1 MNSIEL
7 SQKEIKILVDALADH
22 WAVVYDEMEECCDD
36 EKDEKKIDRYLDKVT
51 KLKDRLS
58 SYLPKPKGYQ
68 PTDEDFKPYKIPE
81 NEKEKVMADLQ
92 NILSDMDIVVK

>member
-7 SQKEIKILVDALADH
+7 SQKEIKILVDALDDH
-22 WAVVYDEMEECCDD
+22 LVMVCDEMEECCDG

-58 SYLPKPKGYQ
+58 TYLPEPERPK
-68 PTDEDFKPYKIPE
+68 PTDDDFKPYKVPE
-81 NEKEKVMADLQ
+81 DEKSRMMSNL
-92 NILSDMDIVVK
+92 MDILGDMNIIVK

>member
-22 WAVVYDEMEECCDD
+22 WTEIYEEMEECCD

-51 KLKDRLS
+51 KLKDKLS
-58 SYLPKPKGYQ
+58 SYLPEPEGVK
-68 PTDEDFKPYKIPE
+68 PTDEDFKSYVVPE
-81 NEKEKVMADLQ
+81 DEKGKVMSNL
-92 NILSDMDIVVK
+92 MDILGDMNIIVK